1 MIFQAGKPV
10 YIFGSCLKK
19 KEIRIRFF
27 GNIYRFKTTDTTFCF
42 ELPALPYIKEP
53 FDFDVVCNSQTV
65 SVCDCLSGD
74 VFIAAGG
81 MNIGLPL
88 QETFETRVAH
98 NSYIRFFEVTKT
110 PYVNAHL
117 EFPNYFQGI
126 VPSWNDCSFESAM
139 KFSAIGY
146 LVSQRLKEELD
157 YPIGIISCNLE
168 DTSIFSWTGIL
179 ELCEYPSLQKYMAN
193 YRVELAKYKTI
204 DSYSDVFNRQLPL
217 QMELSKKIHEAEKN
231 SKPGDDQIGD
241 SLRNHPECLI
251 PMGVKHYNRPAG
263 SFETMLKTI
272 LPFSVKAVMYYQ
284 EEPDD
289 SVLSG
294 YEDAQMALVKSWRRA
309 FKDVSLPFV
318 FVQIAGYSYPKLPNT
333 AAALI
338 RDAQAKVSSMT
349 NYVYLTSAVD
359 LGEENNFLPRDKT
372 VISKRLAEVI
382 LEKIYHRGK
391 NSMCPAFF
399 SYSLV
404 ENQMIIYT
412 QANNLNLVSR
422 SKKNLGFKI
431 STDGETFTDA
441 GRVTLMNNQIIIHE
455 ARKLK
460 EVRYA
465 FANYPHCDI
474 YTSNDLPLLPFRIRI
489 ETR

>member
-1 MIFQAGKPV
+1 M
-10 YIFGSCLKK
+10 
-19 KEIRIRFF
+19 
-27 GNIYRFKTTDTTFCF
+27 
-42 ELPALPYIKEP
+42 
-53 FDFDVVCNSQTV
+53 
-65 SVCDCLSGD
+65 
-74 VFIAAGG
+74 
-81 MNIGLPL
+81 GLPL
-88 QETFETRVAH
+88 QETFETRVEQ
-98 NSYIRFFEVTKT
+98 NPYIRFFEVAKM

-117 EFPNYFQGI
+117 EFPGYFPGTM
-126 VPSWNDCSFESAM
+126 PAWNDCSFESAM

-168 DTSIFSWTGIL
+168 DTSIFSWTGVL
-179 ELCEYPSLQKYMAN
+179 ELCEFPSLQKNMAN
-193 YRVELAKYKTI
+193 YRTEMAKYKTI
-204 DSYSDVFNRQLPL
+204 DDYSEIFNRQLPL
-217 QMELSKKIHEAEKN
+217 QMELSQRIHQAEKN
-231 SKPGDDQIGD
+231 YKPGDSEAKD

-263 SFETMLKTI
+263 SFETMLKNI
-272 LPFSVKAVMYYQ
+272 IPFSVKAVMYYQ

-289 SVLSG
+289 LMLSG
-294 YEDAQMALVKSWRRA
+294 YEDAQKALIKSWRRV
-309 FKDVSLPFV
+309 FLDLSLPFV
-318 FVQIAGYSYPKLPNT
+318 FVQIAGYSYPKLPST
-333 AAALI
+333 SAALI
-338 RDAQAKVSSMT
+338 RDAQAKAASLA
-349 NYVYLTSAVD
+349 NNVYLTSAVD

-372 VISKRLAEVI
+372 ILAKRLAEVI

-399 SYSLV
+399 SYSVV

-412 QANNLNLVSR
+412 QSNNLNLVSR
-422 SKKNLGFKI
+422 SKKNLGFKV
-431 STDGETFTDA
+431 STDGETFVDA

-465 FANYPHCDI
+465 FANFPRCDI

-489 ETR
+489 DSR